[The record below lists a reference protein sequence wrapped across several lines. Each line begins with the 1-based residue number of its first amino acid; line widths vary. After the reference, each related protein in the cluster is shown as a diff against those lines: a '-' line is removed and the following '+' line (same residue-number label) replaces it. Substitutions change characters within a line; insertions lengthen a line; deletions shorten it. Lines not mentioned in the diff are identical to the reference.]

1 MRQKKNWGH
10 HSRHIHE
17 YCILIYAADRVG
29 DRWKGQ
35 YMFPSDLPL
44 TMDSIGAIPPKAM
57 PPTLFVYGTMPARAW
72 VMVWVKHPNEKSVQL
87 ALVPRY
93 KAL

>member
-1 MRQKKNWGH
+1 
-10 HSRHIHE
+10 
-17 YCILIYAADRVG
+17 
-29 DRWKGQ
+29 
-35 YMFPSDLPL
+35 MFPSDLPL